1 MDRPLEPDPYNVA
14 FEETLPARGR
24 TAFVM
29 RAGQVLRIVDVEGAQ
44 VADLIC
50 FRLDDHADKLSVHNT
65 LLLNETIYITT
76 GHALWST
83 QCTRMMTIVA
93 DTVGVHD
100 LIAGSCSEHTN
111 AVRYGVRGTPS
122 CRANFEQAL
131 EPYSIPLREIPYSF
145 NVFMNVPVTRERTA
159 IVEPISKPGDL
170 IDLRADVDLL
180 VAISNCPQQRNP
192 CNAFNPTRLRTLVFE
207 PTPAPTRVPPIAVPA
222 ADAIPDGAM

>member
-1 MDRPLEPDPYNVA
+1 MERPHDPDPYYVA

-24 TAFVM
+24 TAFAM

-50 FRLDDHADKLSVHNT
+50 FRLDDHGDKLSVHNT

-83 QCTRMMTIVA
+83 VCTRMMTIVA

-122 CRANFEQAL
+122 CRTNFEQAL
-131 EPYSIPLREIPYSF
+131 EPHGIPMREIPYSF
-145 NVFMNVPVTRERTA
+145 NIFMNVPVTRERTA
-159 IVEPISKPGDL
+159 IVEPVSKAGDL
-170 IDLRADVDLL
+170 IDLRAEVDLL

-192 CNAFNPTRLRTLVFE
+192 CNAFNPTELRLMVFE
-207 PTPAPTRVPPIAVPA
+207 PTPAAS
-222 ADAIPDGAM
+222 ADAAVGMPGAATAS